1 MKLRFFKRLITE
13 KANWNKSCKVKV
25 YSCLFYFLQHSNK
38 LPSLILILSAFN
50 SSFPQFY
57 KHPAESAFYT
67 LPNRASF
74 FL

>member
-13 KANWNKSCKVKV
+13 KANWNKSCNRKV
-25 YSCLFYFLQHSNK
+25 YSCLLYFQQHKNK

-74 FL
+74 SL